1 MKNSKP
7 QEDKMFENILRH
19 VEFENKYRLLTW
31 DTNKTDSMGKYKVG
45 YQFYKADTGEV
56 IFSGED
62 FCCSPLHAIDSNEC
76 LRSLMTFITLR
87 PGDTDKEYFENYTP
101 EQMEFAENEA
111 EYLSM
116 WALEDDEVLEYYNNI
131 EVK

>member
-1 MKNSKP
+1 
-7 QEDKMFENILRH
+7 MFENILRH
-19 VEFENKYRLLTW
+19 VEFENKFRLLTW
-31 DTNKTDSMGKYKVG
+31 DTNKTDSMGKNIVG
-45 YQFYKADTGEV
+45 YQFYKVDTGEV